1 MSDNTQ
7 TEKSDSRRRDS
18 GSDSG
23 DDSQNWRS
31 RNGDQSRGGGYNR
44 NGFGGGY
51 NNRSFGRNRGQNCY
65 NCGRDGHISRD
76 CEQPKRERGF
86 DSRKCYNC
94 GSEGHLSRDCNEPKK
109 DRGAKSCYNCGSDA
123 HLSRD
128 CSEPRKERPKTC
140 FNCNEQGHI
149 SADCTS
155 ERRERRS
162 NYGRRERYWWPP
174 SNALLFIRAFIS
186 LIIFVW
192 YVRSLFRYI
201 IN

>member
-1 MSDNTQ
+1 MSENTQ
-7 TEKSDSRRRDS
+7 TEKSESRRRDS

-23 DDSQNWRS
+23 DDNQNWRS

-44 NGFGGGY
+44 NGGFSSY
-51 NNRSFGRNRGQNCY
+51 NNRSFGSRQRGQNCY

-123 HLSRD
+123 HLSRE
-128 CSEPRKERPKTC
+128 CVEPRKERPKTC
-140 FNCNEQGHI
+140 FNCNEVGHI
-149 SADCTS
+149 SADCPN

-162 NYGRRERYWWPP
+162 NYGGGGGRSDGGRRDRY
-174 SNALLFIRAFIS
+174 
-186 LIIFVW
+186 
-192 YVRSLFRYI
+192 
-201 IN
+201 